1 MPRKQIKSRLK
12 NPSPS
17 RVIPLAAGVFALIL
31 ICRPQIFSAARAE
44 TQTPLLPTYFED
56 ALNPSDLDARD
67 VQNRPVGT
75 RRHATELKALFAST
89 VLQLLAVR
97 DLPVVAQDRSILKDI
112 SKPVRQFLT
121 RARRWMTRAF
131 ELAVLFNLKRLIE
144 KPFFGLLLFLLASSP
159 PCFILGK
166 FIASEITPRL
176 TPQTL
181 PLRC

>member
-1 MPRKQIKSRLK
+1 M
-12 NPSPS
+12 NPSPA
-17 RVIPLAAGVFALIL
+17 RAIPLAAGVFALIL
-31 ICRPQIFSAARAE
+31 ICRPQIFSAARTE
-44 TQTPLLPTYFED
+44 TQPPLLPTYFED

-67 VQNRPVGT
+67 AQNRPVGVRLQARQA
-75 RRHATELKALFAST
+75 RRHAPELKALFTST

-97 DLPVVAQDRSILKDI
+97 DLPVVSQDRSILKDI

-144 KPFFGLLLFLLASSP
+144 KPVFGLLLFLLALSP

-166 FIASEITPRL
+166 FIASRSS
-176 TPQTL
+176 PQLSPQAL
-181 PLRC
+181 PLLC